1 MVRFFAS
8 FLFVLF
14 VCFVFACPFFTA
26 FLAWFYWCVLFSF
39 VVFFVFFLFLLVAFF
54 FFFCFCC
61 LICSVFA
68 FCLFFYFAFCTCC
81 FYVCFCVF
89 TILQNHQSYAK
100 WLYNTNASLA
110 QVHVRRSVYSLVL
123 IRQQFLPTSF
133 PPPTQKD
140 IEARHDKTHA
150 KVKYQ
155 VNSRWPNLLH
165 HDGSSW
171 NQWCVDLFEHCH
183 QKEKNA

>member
-1 MVRFFAS
+1 MQTQKANKSTSKKQTHANENAKAIVCVFNGSLLRFF
-8 FLFVLF
+8 F
-14 VCFVFACPFFTA
+14 VCVICLFCFCLPVFHRFFSLVLLMCLVQFCCVFCVFPFFAC
-26 FLAWFYWCVLFSF
+26 C
-39 VVFFVFFLFLLVAFF
+39 FFL
-54 FFFCFCC
+54 FFCFCC

-155 VNSRWPNLLH
+155 VNSR
-165 HDGSSW
+165 
-171 NQWCVDLFEHCH
+171 
-183 QKEKNA
+183 